1 MKITSAAD
9 LEAARQAGLQ
19 KIQPGK
25 PRIAVGLA
33 TCGIAVGGNRVYERL
48 REIIE
53 RDGLDI
59 VLTKTGCIGYC
70 KEEPLV
76 NITIP
81 KKPLVI
87 LHKVTE
93 ADAEEIVRQV
103 SKGKVPADKALCRV
117 PSWDHVTGCTLEYGK
132 GFTKIPLYEKVP
144 FFKGQKKVI
153 LRDAGLINPEDIDE
167 YIAVGGYAAA
177 MKALTGMD
185 SEAIIKE
192 VEKSGLRGRGGAG
205 FPTGLKWRITRDAKA
220 DKKYI
225 ICNADE
231 GDPGAYMNR
240 NEMES
245 DPHMLIEGMI
255 IGAYAMGAAEG
266 LIYIRAEYP
275 LAIKRLKLAIGQ
287 AREYGLLGNNIFGTG
302 FSFDIGI
309 ATGAGAFVCGE
320 STALVASIEGRTGR
334 PHPRPPRLTDIG
346 GGLFGIP
353 HGPQQCRDLVQ
364 CAGHHHERQR
374 LVRHD
379 RGKGQHRHQGVLPCG
394 ESRPGRPRGSAA
406 RDNAQHDR
414 VRYRQRRRQRQER
427 ESRPDRRAI
436 GRLHPAPAVRYPGGL
451 REPQQGRL
459 DHGLRGHRGHGRG
472 HGHGRH
478 RPLLHQLRYRRVLRE
493 MRPLPGGAQALA
505 PPPQPDHGKEGHEKG
520 SRNPCPPVR
529 HHCGNIA
536 VRAWPDSTQPGAD
549 NPCVFQGRIRCAG
562 ETMTHE
568 EVSGAGAPKKQVT
581 VTINGKKYPAD
592 EGEILLGVA
601 IREKIAIPHLCYE
614 PSLDPYGACRLC
626 MVEVIKHG
634 KREMTTSCTLRAAEG
649 LEVVTDTPEI
659 VKYRNILFEL
669 YLAEAPKSE
678 VIKAMAARY
687 GVTKTRFLKKTRYH
701 GFAGQQVCPLRAVRA
716 GVHRD
721 HGCRCDRLYQPGPVH
736 GGQYAVFRTNK
747 GLLRVRCLREGLPD
761 PCRRD
766 GRCRGYTGHEVLE
779 RDKSPAGRSATAA
792 ENTMRRK
799 DSR

>member
-1 MKITSAAD
+1 MKITSAAG
-9 LEAARQAGLQ
+9 LEAARQAGLR
-19 KIQPGK
+19 KLQPEK

-53 RDGLDI
+53 RDGPDI
-59 VLTKTGCIGYC
+59 TLTKTGCIGYC

-93 ADAEEIVRQV
+93 ADAEEIVELVR
-103 SKGKVPADKALCRV
+103 KGKVPAKKALCRV
-117 PSWDHVTGCTLEYGK
+117 PSWDHVTGCTLEYGR

-144 FFKGQKKVI
+144 FFRHQRKVI

-185 SEAIIKE
+185 SEAIIGE

-275 LAIKRLKLAIGQ
+275 LAIRRLKTAIGQ
-287 AREYGLLGNNIFGTG
+287 AREYGLLGKNIFGTG

-346 GGLFGIP
+346 GGLFGYPTDLNNVETWCNVPVIISNGSGWYARIGAKGNTGTKVFSLVGKVDRVGLVEVPLGTTLNTIVSDIGNGGANNKKVKAVQTGGPSGGCIP
-353 HGPQQCRDLVQ
+353 FRLFDTPVDFENLNK
-364 CAGHHHERQR
+364 AGSIMGSGGIVVMDEDTDMVDIARYFINFAT
-374 LVRHD
+374 
-379 RGKGQHRHQGVLPCG
+379 G
-394 ESRPGRPRGSAA
+394 ESC
-406 RDNAQHDR
+406 
-414 VRYRQRRRQRQER
+414 
-427 ESRPDRRAI
+427 
-436 GRLHPAPAVRYPGGL
+436 
-451 REPQQGRL
+451 
-459 DHGLRGHRGHGRG
+459 
-472 HGHGRH
+472 
-478 RPLLHQLRYRRVLRE
+478 
-493 MRPLPGGAQALA
+493 
-505 PPPQPDHGKEGHEKG
+505 GKCV
-520 SRNPCPPVR
+520 PC
-529 HHCGNIA
+529 
-536 VRAWPDSTQPGAD
+536 
-549 NPCVFQGRIRCAG
+549 
-562 ETMTHE
+562 
-568 EVSGAGAPKKQVT
+568 
-581 VTINGKKYPAD
+581 
-592 EGEILLGVA
+592 
-601 IREKIAIPHLCYE
+601 
-614 PSLDPYGACRLC
+614 
-626 MVEVIKHG
+626 
-634 KREMTTSCTLRAAEG
+634 
-649 LEVVTDTPEI
+649 
-659 VKYRNILFEL
+659 
-669 YLAEAPKSE
+669 
-678 VIKAMAARY
+678 
-687 GVTKTRFLKKTRYH
+687 
-701 GFAGQQVCPLRAVRA
+701 
-716 GVHRD
+716 
-721 HGCRCDRLYQPGPVH
+721 
-736 GGQYAVFRTNK
+736 
-747 GLLRVRCLREGLPD
+747 REGLKHSLLLLNRIMAKKGTKKDLETLALLSDTIVATSLCGLGQTAPN
-761 PCRRD
+761 P
-766 GRCRGYTGHEVLE
+766 VLTTLAYFRE
-779 RDKSPAGRSATAA
+779 EYDALVKP
-792 ENTMRRK
+792 
-799 DSR
+799 